1 MLFYSDTMAYGKKDE
16 RKLIISVWHQVFRTG
31 YTSPTVFATQTS
43 LHLVDTEISQISFIH
58 LLQCPCSLLQPS
70 SKDSMV

>member
-31 YTSPTVFATQTS
+31 YTSPTVFATQTG
-43 LHLVDTEISQISFIH
+43 LHLVDTEIN
-58 LLQCPCSLLQPS
+58 
-70 SKDSMV
+70 